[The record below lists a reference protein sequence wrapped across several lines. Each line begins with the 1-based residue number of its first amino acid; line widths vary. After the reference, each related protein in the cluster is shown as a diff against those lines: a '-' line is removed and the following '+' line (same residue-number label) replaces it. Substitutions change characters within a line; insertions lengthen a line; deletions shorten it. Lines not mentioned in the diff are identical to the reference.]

1 MTRFNS
7 IVFVI
12 ILVGVLVLS
21 GCAGNKGY
29 VSKTTY
35 SFARNVTKA
44 GGLDVKDVSW
54 EKVQKAREEA
64 LAKGAPVADSGPS
77 VLGAASYGVVHG
89 LNMGS
94 LLSGGLGALAWMSV
108 GNSVDPSVYNQVFVW
123 MPKELAADPE
133 IACDKIVG
141 MVRDAYEKALSETKF
156 PQGYSVSTELETRVV
171 RERYKRTGYFGS
183 VEGMKDSEIE
193 IVYRE
198 IGPHRVMKPFR
209 LTPVKVLP
217 ESGNAPDFIF
227 SGSAWSYRFPFP
239 AGNTV
244 LDLRPKKPVYL
255 PELPDFEVWKRT
267 SQFLPEWVS
276 IYLSPMAGV
285 SIADGEGGFTFL
297 KYPVVLHQGLVHYFI
312 EPPPKS

>member
-1 MTRFNS
+1 MQRLFS
-7 IVFVI
+7 ITVS
-12 ILVGVLVLS
+12 ILAACLVLS
-21 GCAGNKGY
+21 GCAGNKAY
-29 VSKTTY
+29 VSKTTD

-44 GGLDVKDVSW
+44 GGLNVKDVSW
-54 EKVQKAREEA
+54 EKVQKAQEEA

-77 VLGAASYGVVHG
+77 VLGAASYGAIHG
-89 LNMGS
+89 ARLGS

-108 GNSVDPSVYNQVFVW
+108 GNSVDPALYNQVFVW

-141 MVRDAYEKALSETKF
+141 MFRDAFEQALSETAL
-156 PQGYSVSTELETRVV
+156 PPGYSISTELETRVV

-198 IGPHRVMKPFR
+198 IGPYRVMKPFR

-217 ESGNAPDFIF
+217 EPGNAPDFIS
-227 SGSAWSYRFPFP
+227 SGSVWSYRFPFS

-244 LDLRPKKPVYL
+244 LDLRQKKPAYL

-267 SQFLPEWVS
+267 SQLLPEWVS
-276 IYLSPMAGV
+276 IYLSPISGV

-297 KYPVVLHQGLVHYFI
+297 KYPMVLHQGQVHYFI